1 MSATLASDGF
11 IYCVPFCADDILQID
26 SRPINERVLEMVD
39 SIQTLEKDNCESA
52 PMIKRRKKYNMR

>member
-26 SRPINERVLEMVD
+26 SRRINERVLEMVD
-39 SIQTLEKDNCESA
+39 SIQTIVENDCESA
-52 PMIKRRKKYNMR
+52 PMIKRRKNYNMK